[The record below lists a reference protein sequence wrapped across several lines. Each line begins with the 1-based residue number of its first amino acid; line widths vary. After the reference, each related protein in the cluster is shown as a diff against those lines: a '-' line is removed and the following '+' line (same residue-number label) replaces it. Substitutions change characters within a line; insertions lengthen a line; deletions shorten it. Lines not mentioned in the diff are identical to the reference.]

1 MKPAFAF
8 RTALGIAVAAI
19 LSLALIGVTYQNVR
33 KLIDAGAWIT
43 HTQDVL
49 TAADRVMVDLLKTE
63 AAQRNF
69 LLTGQPQ
76 YLAPFEA
83 GLDSISAQLVVLRR
97 LVGDSRTQL
106 TRVGELERLI
116 AERVALMRAD
126 IELRT
131 RAGLEAAAGA
141 VAEGFSTYQMSAIRA
156 VADELKAQEED
167 LLRGRRANTQR
178 TARTTLV
185 SLAIGGLLLLL
196 FLAMIWALIRLDL
209 LKRGAAEEEVRR
221 SAGELRTTLRSIGD
235 AVLATDAEGRVV
247 FLNPVAE
254 HLTGWPQAEALGR
267 DVAEV
272 FRIIDERTRDPGEDL
287 VHRVLTEGRVIAL
300 SNHMMLVARDGSER
314 PIADSAAPIQDESG
328 AVLGAVLVFRDIAEE
343 REQKRELQRLAAIVS
358 SSSDAIIGESL
369 QGEVTAWNA
378 GAEALFGYSAAE
390 VIGRSVSLLDPPEAE
405 DTTLSR
411 LDRIRKGQ
419 RVRQFDTTRLHK
431 DGHRVAVSVSVSPIH
446 DAEGHIVGASKII
459 RDITERKEAE
469 LALRASEERFRVL
482 SSAVTSLVWVCDENG
497 RATYLNLRWY
507 EYTGM
512 SAEDSLGEGWSKPIH
527 PEDVGAGL
535 ERWQFSLASGEP
547 FECDLRYRRHD
558 GSYRWFVARAKRIP
572 SRSGPIWVG
581 TSTDIDDMKTTAAAL
596 QAAKEAAEEASRA
609 KDRFL
614 AVLSHELRTPLTP
627 ALASSQLLERR
638 RDLPEDVRRAV
649 ELIRRNVELETL
661 LVDDLLDLTK
671 ITRGTIELRRQP
683 EDLHEVLH
691 RCADICR
698 SDLLAKRQKLT
709 LELHAAE
716 HDAQVDA
723 ARIQQVFWN
732 LVKNAVKFTP
742 AGGAITIASENPAP
756 GRIRI
761 SVSDTGV
768 GIPAGILPRIFEPF
782 EQGPRSISPRAS
794 GLGLGLSISRTLV
807 DLHGGTIRAES
818 GGEGKGATL
827 SVELAAFEDRSP
839 ATRSR
844 GDRLRRQPRRPLALL
859 LVEDHADTAGA
870 LSEILREEGHQV
882 QATASLS
889 EAVEAFRH
897 QPFDLLITDLGLPD
911 GSGHDLL
918 ARLRFIRPV
927 KGIVLSGY
935 GMDSDVS
942 KSRAAGFSEHLTKP
956 VQIALLLGAIDRV
969 GAED

>member
-1 MKPAFAF
+1 
-8 RTALGIAVAAI
+8 
-19 LSLALIGVTYQNVR
+19 
-33 KLIDAGAWIT
+33 
-43 HTQDVL
+43 
-49 TAADRVMVDLLKTE
+49 
-63 AAQRNF
+63 
-69 LLTGQPQ
+69 
-76 YLAPFEA
+76 
-83 GLDSISAQLVVLRR
+83 
-97 LVGDSRTQL
+97 
-106 TRVGELERLI
+106 
-116 AERVALMRAD
+116 
-126 IELRT
+126 
-131 RAGLEAAAGA
+131 
-141 VAEGFSTYQMSAIRA
+141 
-156 VADELKAQEED
+156 
-167 LLRGRRANTQR
+167 
-178 TARTTLV
+178 
-185 SLAIGGLLLLL
+185 
-196 FLAMIWALIRLDL
+196 MIWALIRLDL
-209 LKRGAAEEEVRR
+209 LKRRAAEEEVRR

-235 AVLATDAEGRVV
+235 AVLATDAAGRVA

-254 HLTGWPQAEALGR
+254 QLTGWPEAEALGR
-267 DVAEV
+267 DVAQV
-272 FRIIDERTRDPGEDL
+272 FRIIDERTRVPGEDL

-300 SNHMMLVARDGSER
+300 SNHMMLVARDGTEC
-314 PIADSAAPIQDESG
+314 PIADSAAPIQDEAG

-343 REQKRELQRLAAIVS
+343 RQHKRELQRLAAIVS

-369 QGEVTAWNA
+369 QGEITAWNA
-378 GAEALFGYSAAE
+378 GAEALFGYFAAE
-390 VIGRSVSLLDPPEAE
+390 VIGRSVALLDSPESG
-405 DTTLSR
+405 DNTLSR
-411 LDRIRKGQ
+411 LDRIRKGL
-419 RVRQFDTTRLHK
+419 RVQQYDTTRLHK
-431 DGHRVAVSVSVSPIH
+431 DGHRVAVSVSVSPIR
-446 DAEGHIVGASKII
+446 DSDGNMVGASKII

-507 EYTGM
+507 EYTGL
-512 SAEDSLGEGWSKPIH
+512 SEDDSLGEGWSKPIH
-527 PEDVGAGL
+527 PEDAVSAL
-535 ERWQFSLASGEP
+535 ERWQFCLASGDP
-547 FECDLRYRRHD
+547 FEFDLRYRRHD
-558 GSYRWFVARAKRIP
+558 GTYRWFVARAKRIP

-596 QAAKEAAEEASRA
+596 HAAKEAAEEASRA

-638 RDLPEDVRRAV
+638 RDLPEDVLSAV
-649 ELIRRNVELETL
+649 ELIRRNIELETL

-698 SDLLAKRQKLT
+698 SDVLAKRQKLT
-709 LELHAAE
+709 LGLRATE
-716 HDAQVDA
+716 HDAQVDP

-742 AGGAITIASENPAP
+742 AGGAITITSENPAP

-818 GGEGKGATL
+818 EGEGKGATL
-827 SVELAAFEDRSP
+827 SVELAAFEDRRP
-839 ATRSR
+839 ASAGR
-844 GDRLRRQPRRPLALL
+844 GAGQRRQPRRPLALL

-870 LSEILREEGHQV
+870 LSELLREEGHQV

-897 QPFDLLITDLGLPD
+897 HPFDLLITDLGLPD
-911 GSGHDLL
+911 GSGHELL
-918 ARLRFIRPV
+918 PRLRSIRPV